1 MLSGTV
7 VDWLA
12 LKVTNNWL
20 FFFFFGG
27 DLYWLIF
34 SERDEHA
41 RWSQFHTLIVSNMRV
56 HCLINNVMQPF
67 HHAYAL
73 CDCLFAVHLHADF
86 LGISLSLQPSS
97 SLDSASLFPMSPH
110 FLSLSLFNEMT
121 WWTQC
126 SSSTWR
132 QPLCCQLLRSRQ
144 LSVCLSRLYLFV
156 YTTCKWD
163 APFKGRRLSST
174 VVRHMAAAADYRND
188 CLVNSHNYWHI

>member
-1 MLSGTV
+1 
-7 VDWLA
+7 
-12 LKVTNNWL
+12 
-20 FFFFFGG
+20 
-27 DLYWLIF
+27 
-34 SERDEHA
+34 
-41 RWSQFHTLIVSNMRV
+41 MRV

-144 LSVCLSRLYLFV
+144 LSVCLSRLYLCLCIQPANETRRSKAGDYHQRLCGIWWPPQTIEMTASSIVAIIDTYNTKSV
-156 YTTCKWD
+156 YAVAFQRLPQRLNINNVFWCSNGDFTCL
-163 APFKGRRLSST
+163 FFF
-174 VVRHMAAAADYRND
+174 
-188 CLVNSHNYWHI
+188 